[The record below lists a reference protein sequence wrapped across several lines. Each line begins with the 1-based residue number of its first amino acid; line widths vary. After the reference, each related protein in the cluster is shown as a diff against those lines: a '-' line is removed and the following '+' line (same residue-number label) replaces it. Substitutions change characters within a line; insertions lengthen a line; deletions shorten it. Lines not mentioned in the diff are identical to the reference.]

1 MWKLYDDL
9 YIGIPSGV
17 RITGCIVGEKWTTVQ
32 ANGNTGIAR
41 TLERPGDSEKFAAS
55 FIGAYL
61 RDTGNYMKWDTLAL
75 AGVGVAALNA
85 WYNTAERVAGL
96 NGTEPLA
103 PDAPRSAIYVGDRT
117 GDDVLPLPMCADFDE
132 GAYARLKGADVVI
145 SADTLIT
152 KALPK
157 LLDIVGDNG
166 NVLLEG
172 YSLPATAL
180 FFAFGMPVRTLCG
193 YYAKYHEKPES
204 CALKGD
210 TDPAPGVLEYCIR
223 SKQLKK

>member
-17 RITGCIVGEKWTTVQ
+17 RITGCIVGEKWTVVQ

-41 TLERPGDSEKFAAS
+41 TLERPADPKKFAAS

-61 RDTGNYMKWDTLAL
+61 RDTGNHMKWDTLAA

-85 WYNTAERVAGL
+85 WYNTYERVSGL
-96 NGTEPLA
+96 NGIATLSA
-103 PDAPRSAIYVGDRT
+103 DLPRSGVHVGDCA
-117 GDDVLPLPMCADFDE
+117 DEDALPLPMRADFDE
-132 GAYARLKGADVVI
+132 GAYARLKGADVI
-145 SADTLIT
+145 INADALTT

-157 LLDIVGDNG
+157 LLDIVGENG
-166 NVLLEG
+166 NVMLEG

-180 FFAFGMPVRTLCG
+180 FFAFGMPVRALCG
-193 YYAKYHEKPES
+193 HYARFHDKLWS
-204 CALKGD
+204 CALRGD
-210 TDPAPGVLEYCIR
+210 VDPAPGVLDFCIR
-223 SKQLKK
+223 MV